1 MKTIYQI
8 TAATRTLLI
17 VCAVCA
23 CTHML
28 CAQDIDFNQPCPNTE
43 FALPAIAA
51 DALMTPVVIN
61 AVNPPGA
68 VTMVILSV
76 DFPLLFCSP
85 CASPQTFDG
94 LTLTVAGNTIT
105 LSGTPDLSL
114 AGSEIIFTIQA
125 QSNSNCQRTYTMEVT
140 SIPMDLVL
148 VLDRSGSMGS
158 NTGTGVSRWDAL
170 SAAAVNFA
178 TMYQALGRDAD
189 RLSITYFESD
199 LSPTSACC
207 NGLIPFSPTLANTI
221 DTDLNANSPGGSTA
235 MGLGLKN
242 GESKLSDNTRAR
254 SILLF
259 TDGMQNQTPR
269 VNIDGLGYD
278 DGTSIDGG
286 NAAGGIKISTI
297 GIGNPSGDYNLT
309 LQNLANNNR
318 GSYNITDDGSAFT
331 FKSGNATGDLSA
343 GFTDQFV
350 DLLSEFSPQIVDRN
364 NVNVSTGPGPHS
376 LLGFTLNGRTSK
388 LLLEIVFDRKFETP
402 QLAQLLGRMI
412 IQKDGSPV
420 SANILPSFTGNFTNT
435 ILLTIDFESSVVGG
449 TPATAIDP
457 QGNWTVQIADVTDLK
472 INNCKIT
479 AIADDHLFNYR
490 VSYDGNPRVNI
501 PLNLSADLDFA
512 GTPITDGTVE
522 AIVLR
527 PGEDLG
533 DLLAKH
539 PLIVDPSSQ
548 PEAGSPGE
556 QKFNELWENDQA
568 FRDALAR
575 SENSITLNHTANGH
589 YEGTFNGV
597 TVAGIYRLL
606 YKLKAAHPK
615 TGNYN
620 RIKAENFYASF
631 NDIDLN
637 ASAASSQIVN
647 GQLVMQIKP
656 VTPYGRLVG
665 PAMGSAFT
673 VDNAAVQILDVDD
686 HQDGRY
692 TLTFGGDINQSV
704 TLGLLG
710 QDVFTGKLGSIRSD
724 SIIDKIQDWLESI
737 GLPPWSSWILLLLL
751 LIILWLIFRRKNP

>member
-1 MKTIYQI
+1 MKTTYQI
-8 TAATRTLLI
+8 KALHKLL
-17 VCAVCA
+17 VLCAVCA
-23 CTHML
+23 YTHTL
-28 CAQDIDFNQPCPNTE
+28 SGQDIDFSQPCPNTE
-43 FALPAIAA
+43 FALPAVAA
-51 DALMTPVVIN
+51 DAAMTPVVIN
-61 AVNPPGA
+61 AVLPPGA

-76 DFPLLFCSP
+76 DFPLLLCSP
-85 CASPQTFDG
+85 CASPQTFNG
-94 LTLTVAGNTIT
+94 LTVTVAGNTVT
-105 LSGTPDLSL
+105 LDGTPDISL

-158 NTGTGVSRWDAL
+158 NTGAGVTRWDAL
-170 SAAAVNFA
+170 SDAAVNFA

-207 NGLIPFSPTLANTI
+207 SGLIPFSPTIANTI

-254 SILLF
+254 SILVF
-259 TDGMQNQTPR
+259 TDGMQNQAPR
-269 VNIDGLGYD
+269 VNENGQGYD

-286 NAAGGIKISTI
+286 NAAGGIKIATI
-297 GIGNPSGDYNLT
+297 GIGNPSADYNLT
-309 LQNLANNNR
+309 LQNLANKNR
-318 GSYNITDDGSAFT
+318 GSYNITDDGAAFT

-364 NVNVSTGPGPHS
+364 TVDVSTGPGPHS
-376 LLGFTLNGRTSK
+376 LLDFTLNGRTSK
-388 LLLEIVFDRKFETP
+388 LLLELVFDKKFETP
-402 QLAQLLGRMI
+402 QLAQLLGRII

-420 SANILPSFTGNFTNT
+420 TGNVFPSFAGNFTNT
-435 ILLTIDFESSVVGG
+435 ILLTIDFDSPIIGG
-449 TPATAIDP
+449 APISTTDS
-457 QGNWTVQIADVTDLK
+457 QGNWTVQLGDVTDLK
-472 INNCKIT
+472 INSCKTT

-490 VSYDGNPRVNI
+490 VSYDGNPRVNVA
-501 PLNLSADLDFA
+501 LKLSADLDFVGA
-512 GTPITDGTVE
+512 PITDGTVE
-522 AIVLR
+522 ALMLR

-539 PLIVDPSSQ
+539 PLNVDPSSQ

-575 SENSITLNHTANGH
+575 SENSITLNHTGNGH
-589 YEGTFNGV
+589 YEGIFNGV
-597 TVAGIYRLL
+597 TVAGIYRLVYRL
-606 YKLKAAHPK
+606 QATHPK
-615 TGNYN
+615 TGTYT
-620 RIKAENFYASF
+620 RSKAENFYASF
-631 NDIDLN
+631 NDIDLK
-637 ASAASSQIVN
+637 ASAASSQIAN

-656 VTPYGRLVG
+656 ITPYGRLVG

-673 VDNAAVQILDVDD
+673 VDNAGVQILDVDD
-686 HQDGRY
+686 HQDGSY
-692 TLTFGGDINQSV
+692 TLTFGGDISQPV

-710 QDVFTGKLGSIRSD
+710 QDVFTGKLGSIGGD
-724 SIIDKIQDWLESI
+724 SIIGKIQDWFEAI
-737 GLPPWSSWILLLLL
+737 GLPPWSIWVFLL
-751 LIILWLIFRRKNP
+751 LILVVLWLIFRKKNP